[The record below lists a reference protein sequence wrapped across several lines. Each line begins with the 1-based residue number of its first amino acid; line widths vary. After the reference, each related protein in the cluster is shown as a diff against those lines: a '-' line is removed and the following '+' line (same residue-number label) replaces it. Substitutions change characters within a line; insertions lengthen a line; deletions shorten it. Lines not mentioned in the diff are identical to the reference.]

1 MASIARS
8 PLALSVAA
16 ALSLLVTNPTQAHL
30 VEDFGIRKGAPVHIS
45 LSSGFNGFVGAGIK
59 KLQVDG
65 VAMNGFCIDPFTM
78 ALHSSPGYKFVPLT
92 KAPEAPWTLSAS
104 EATEIS
110 DLWAMFYKPMMKQKN
125 AAGLQIAIWEI
136 VGGDDFTVIGKSYG
150 ANRMLA
156 ALDSY
161 SRPGARLIALTGPG
175 QDYVVLTPP
184 GQGNES
190 TPPPHSTPI
199 PTPHSTPIPTPHS
212 TPTPPPLLPPL
223 PLRPRPAL
231 QVRPL
236 PQARPLPQTRFQT
249 AVRLSLFSLLP
260 FWFSWRLTGSDQP
273 FQRSR
278 ECGRGSRKFAFVCL
292 LSGART
298 G

>member
-1 MASIARS
+1 MANIARS

-16 ALSLLVTNPTQAHL
+16 ALSLLVANPAQAHL
-30 VEDFGIRKGAPVHIS
+30 VEDFGVRKGAPVHIS
-45 LSSGFNGFVGAGIK
+45 LSTGFNGFVGAGIK

-110 DLWAMFYKPMMKQKN
+110 DLWAMFYKPKMKQKK

-161 SRPGARLIALTGPG
+161 SGPGAGLIALTGPG

-184 GQGNES
+184 GQGDES
-190 TPPPHSTPI
+190 TPPPHSTP
-199 PTPHSTPIPTPHS
+199 TPTPHS
-212 TPTPPPLLPPL
+212 TPTPTSTPAPTRPPGPTHPPGPTPPPTKVPDSGSTFSLFASAILVLLAMGKF
-223 PLRPRPAL
+223 RPAIPAL
-231 QVRPL
+231 ANVR
-236 PQARPLPQTRFQT
+236 TR
-249 AVRLSLFSLLP
+249 R
-260 FWFSWRLTGSDQP
+260 
-273 FQRSR
+273 
-278 ECGRGSRKFAFVCL
+278 
-292 LSGART
+292 
-298 G
+298 

>member
-150 ANRMLA
+150 AKKMLA
-156 ALDSY
+156 ASGGF
-161 SRPGARLIALTGPG
+161 SGQGADLIALTGPG
-175 QDYVVLTPP
+175 QDYVIPSPP
-184 GQGNES
+184 GHGGEG
-190 TPPPHSTPI
+190 
-199 PTPHSTPIPTPHS
+199 
-212 TPTPPPLLPPL
+212 TPTPTPGPSPPPTKVPDGGSTFPLFATAILALLVFNTSYVT
-223 PLRPRPAL
+223 AL
-231 QVRPL
+231 VR
-236 PQARPLPQTRFQT
+236 
-249 AVRLSLFSLLP
+249 VR
-260 FWFSWRLTGSDQP
+260 
-273 FQRSR
+273 
-278 ECGRGSRKFAFVCL
+278 V
-292 LSGART
+292 
-298 G
+298 

>member
-16 ALSLLVTNPTQAHL
+16 ALSLLVTNPAQAHL

-78 ALHSSPGYKFVPLT
+78 VLHSSPGYKFVPLT

-184 GQGNES
+184 GQGDES
-190 TPPPHSTPI
+190 TPTPR
-199 PTPHSTPIPTPHS
+199 PHS
-212 TPTPPPLLPPL
+212 TPTPPPHSSATPPPTPPL
-223 PLRPRPAL
+223 SSTSPPHPTPPLTPHP
-231 QVRPL
+231 P
-236 PQARPLPQTRFQT
+236 PPP
-249 AVRLSLFSLLP
+249 
-260 FWFSWRLTGSDQP
+260 
-273 FQRSR
+273 
-278 ECGRGSRKFAFVCL
+278 
-292 LSGART
+292 
-298 G
+298 